1 MRGEYQIA
9 AGREAVWA
17 ALNDPSILR
26 ACLEGCESFDKISDT
41 DFKAKMTTRVGPIR
55 TKFSCAIQLSDLDPP
70 NSYTLSGQGD
80 GGASGYAKGSVKVAL
95 TENEGATVL
104 SYAVDASLR
113 GKIGQM
119 GARVVDNVARS
130 MADKFFGKLS
140 AMVVDK
146 ASAVPET
153 EPPTEIEPPTERR
166 GLSLVRVA
174 RACTPPRIP
183 AAGTERKGLSLVQ
196 VILIAAAIGLAG
208 AAYYISHW

>member
-1 MRGEYQIA
+1 MRGEYRIA

-17 ALNDPSILR
+17 ALNDPSVLR

-41 DFKAKMTTRVGPIR
+41 AFKAKMTTKVGPIR

-80 GGASGYAKGSVKVAL
+80 GGPSGFARGSVRVAL

-104 SYAVDASLR
+104 GYAVDASLR

-119 GARVVDNVARS
+119 GARVVDNVARG

-140 AMVVDK
+140 AMVVDEP
-146 ASAVPET
+146 ASDAPET
-153 EPPTEIEPPTERR
+153 DSPGEIEPPTK
-166 GLSLVRVA
+166 
-174 RACTPPRIP
+174 
-183 AAGTERKGLSLVQ
+183 RKGLSLVH
-196 VILIAAAIGLAG
+196 VVLIAAAIAVGIAG
-208 AAYYISHW
+208 IGFLMLNV

>member
-1 MRGEYQIA
+1 MRGEYRIA

-17 ALNDPSILR
+17 ALNEPSVLQ

-41 DFKAKMTTRVGPIR
+41 DFRARMTTRVGPIR

-80 GGASGYAKGSVKVAL
+80 GGASGHARGSVKVSL
-95 TENEGATVL
+95 TENGGATVL

-130 MADKFFGKLS
+130 MADRFFGNLS
-140 AMVVDK
+140 AMVVDEP
-146 ASAVPET
+146 ASAAPESESSAET
-153 EPPTEIEPPTERR
+153 EPPLKKKK
-166 GLSLVRVA
+166 LSLA
-174 RACTPPRIP
+174 HF
-183 AAGTERKGLSLVQ
+183 
-196 VILIAAAIGLAG
+196 ILIAAAIGIGIAG
-208 AAYYISHW
+208 IGYLMSNG

>member
-1 MRGEYQIA
+1 M
-9 AGREAVWA
+9 WA
-17 ALNDPSILR
+17 ALNEPSVLR

-41 DFKAKMTTRVGPIR
+41 DFKAKMTTKVGPIR

-80 GGASGYAKGSVKVAL
+80 GGASGHAKGSVRVTL
-95 TENEGATVL
+95 TENGGATVL

-140 AMVVDK
+140 AMVVDEP
-146 ASAVPET
+146 ASAASES
-153 EPPTEIEPPTERR
+153 ESSAEIEPP
-166 GLSLVRVA
+166 SKK
-174 RACTPPRIP
+174 
-183 AAGTERKGLSLVQ
+183 KGLSLVH
-196 VILIAAAIGLAG
+196 VILIAAAIGIGMAG
-208 AAYYISHW
+208 IGYLMSNG

>member
-1 MRGEYQIA
+1 MRGEYRIA

-17 ALNDPSILR
+17 ALNDPSVLH

-41 DFKAKMTTRVGPIR
+41 DFKAKMTTKVGPIR
-55 TKFSCAIQLSDLDPP
+55 TKFSCAVQLSDLDPP

-80 GGASGYAKGSVKVAL
+80 GGASGHAKGAVRVSL
-95 TENEGATVL
+95 TENEGSTVL

-140 AMVVDK
+140 AMVVDEP
-146 ASAVPET
+146 AGAAPESESSA
-153 EPPTEIEPPTERR
+153 EIEPPKKKK
-166 GLSLVRVA
+166 GPSLVR
-174 RACTPPRIP
+174 
-183 AAGTERKGLSLVQ
+183 
-196 VILIAAAIGLAG
+196 VILIAAAIGIGIAG
-208 AAYYISHW
+208 IGYLMSNG

>member
-17 ALNDPSILR
+17 ALNEPSVLQ
-26 ACLEGCESFDKISDT
+26 ACLEGCESFDRISDT
-41 DFKAKMTTRVGPIR
+41 DFRAKMTTRVGPIR
-55 TKFSCAIQLSDLDPP
+55 TKFSCAIRLSDLDPP

-80 GGASGYAKGSVKVAL
+80 GGASGHAKGSVKVSL
-95 TENEGATVL
+95 TESEGATLL

-140 AMVVDK
+140 AMVADES
-146 ASAVPET
+146 ASAAPEL
-153 EPPTEIEPPTERR
+153 ESPTEIEPPT
-166 GLSLVRVA
+166 GK
-174 RACTPPRIP
+174 
-183 AAGTERKGLSLVQ
+183 KGLPLVH
-196 VILIAAAIGLAG
+196 VILIAVAIAIAIAG
-208 AAYYISHW
+208 IGFLMSDG

>member
-17 ALNDPSILR
+17 ALNDPSVLQ

-70 NSYTLSGQGD
+70 NTYTLSGQGD
-80 GGASGYAKGSVKVAL
+80 GGASGYAKGTVKVSL
-95 TENEGATVL
+95 TESESATVL

-130 MADKFFGKLS
+130 MADKFFRKLS
-140 AMVVDK
+140 AMVVDES
-146 ASAVPET
+146 ASGDSETAGPEDT
-153 EPPTEIEPPTERR
+153 APEDE
-166 GLSLVRVA
+166 A
-174 RACTPPRIP
+174 P
-183 AAGTERKGLSLVQ
+183 AARKGLSLVHI
-196 VILIAAAIGLAG
+196 ILIAAAISLAG
-208 AAYYISHW
+208 AAYYISNW

>member
-1 MRGEYQIA
+1 MRGEYRIA

-17 ALNDPSILR
+17 ALNEPSVLQ
-26 ACLEGCESFDKISDT
+26 ACLEGCESFDKVSDT

-70 NSYTLSGQGD
+70 NSYTLSGKGD
-80 GGASGYAKGSVKVAL
+80 GGPSGFAKGSVKVSL
-95 TENEGATVL
+95 TDSEGDTVL

-140 AMVVDK
+140 AMVVDES
-146 ASAVPET
+146 ASAASEG
-153 EPPTEIEPPTERR
+153 ESPTEIEPPTERKR
-166 GLSLVRVA
+166 LSLVHY
-174 RACTPPRIP
+174 
-183 AAGTERKGLSLVQ
+183 
-196 VILIAAAIGLAG
+196 ILIAAVIGLAG
-208 AAYYISHW
+208 AAYYISNW

>member
-1 MRGEYQIA
+1 MRGEYRIA

-17 ALNDPSILR
+17 ALNEPSVLR

-41 DFKAKMTTRVGPIR
+41 DFKAKMTTKVGPIR

-80 GGASGYAKGSVKVAL
+80 GGASGHAKGSVRVTL
-95 TENEGATVL
+95 TENGGATVL

-140 AMVVDK
+140 AMVVDEP
-146 ASAVPET
+146 ASAASES
-153 EPPTEIEPPTERR
+153 ESSAEIEPP
-166 GLSLVRVA
+166 SKK
-174 RACTPPRIP
+174 
-183 AAGTERKGLSLVQ
+183 KGLSLVH
-196 VILIAAAIGLAG
+196 VILIAAAIGIGMAG
-208 AAYYISHW
+208 IGYLMSNG

>member
-1 MRGEYQIA
+1 MEMRGEYRIA

-17 ALNDPSILR
+17 ALNEPSVLQ

-70 NSYTLSGQGD
+70 NSYTLSGLGD
-80 GGASGYAKGSVKVAL
+80 GGASGYARGSVKVSLA
-95 TENEGATVL
+95 ESEGATVL

-119 GARVVDNVARS
+119 GARVVDNVARG

-140 AMVVDK
+140 AMVAGEP
-146 ASAVPET
+146 ASAAPEP
-153 EPPTEIEPPTERR
+153 ESPTEIER
-166 GLSLVRVA
+166 
-174 RACTPPRIP
+174 P
-183 AAGTERKGLSLVQ
+183 AGKKGLPLVH
-196 VILIAAAIGLAG
+196 VILIAVAIAIAIAG
-208 AAYYISHW
+208 IGFLMSDG

>member
-1 MRGEYQIA
+1 MEMRGEYQIA

-17 ALNDPSILR
+17 ALNDPSVLQ

-80 GGASGYAKGSVKVAL
+80 GGPSGYARGSVKVAL
-95 TENEGATVL
+95 TESEGSTVL

-130 MADKFFGKLS
+130 MAGKFFGKLS
-140 AMVVDK
+140 AMVDEST
-146 ASAVPET
+146 SAAPEDAAH
-153 EPPTEIEPPTERR
+153 EDAAPDD
-166 GLSLVRVA
+166 A
-174 RACTPPRIP
+174 AP
-183 AAGTERKGLSLVQ
+183 AARKGLSVVH
-196 VILIAAAIGLAG
+196 VILIAAAAGLAG
-208 AAYYISHW
+208 VAYYMSNG

>member
-1 MRGEYQIA
+1 MRGEYRIA

-17 ALNDPSILR
+17 ALNDPSILQS
-26 ACLEGCESFDKISDT
+26 CIEGCESFDKISDT
-41 DFKAKMTTRVGPIR
+41 DFKARMTTKVGPIR

-80 GGASGYAKGSVKVAL
+80 GGASGYAKGSVKVSL
-95 TENEGATVL
+95 TESEGATVL

-140 AMVVDK
+140 AMVVESTGADSEN
-146 ASAVPET
+146 AAPEVAI
-153 EPPTEIEPPTERR
+153 PKDAAPAAARKK
-166 GLSLVRVA
+166 LSLVHVVLIAVA
-174 RACTPPRIP
+174 I
-183 AAGTERKGLSLVQ
+183 AAG
-196 VILIAAAIGLAG
+196 IAGIGYLMSNG
-208 AAYYISHW
+208 

>member
-1 MRGEYQIA
+1 MRGEYRIA

-17 ALNDPSILR
+17 ALNEPSVLQ

-41 DFKAKMTTRVGPIR
+41 DFKAKMTTKVGPIR

-80 GGASGYAKGSVKVAL
+80 GGASGHARGSVKVAL
-95 TENEGATVL
+95 TESGGATVL

-140 AMVVDK
+140 AMVADER
-146 ASAVPET
+146 ASADPGT
-153 EPPTEIEPPTERR
+153 EPSTELEPSTEKKK
-166 GLSLVRVA
+166 LSLV
-174 RACTPPRIP
+174 
-183 AAGTERKGLSLVQ
+183 LV
-196 VILIAAAIGLAG
+196 VLIAAAIGIAG
-208 AAYYISHW
+208 LGYLMSNG

>member
-1 MRGEYQIA
+1 MRGEYRID

-17 ALNDPSILR
+17 ALNEPSVLQ
-26 ACLEGCESFDKISDT
+26 ACLEGCESFDRISDT
-41 DFKAKMTTRVGPIR
+41 DFRARMTTRVGPIR
-55 TKFSCAIQLSDLDPP
+55 TKFSCAIQLSDIDPP

-80 GGASGYAKGSVKVAL
+80 GGASGHARGSVRVSL

-140 AMVVDK
+140 AMVADES
-146 ASAVPET
+146 ASAAP
-153 EPPTEIEPPTERR
+153 EIEPTTEIGPPT
-166 GLSLVRVA
+166 GKKKLSLVH
-174 RACTPPRIP
+174 
-183 AAGTERKGLSLVQ
+183 
-196 VILIAAAIGLAG
+196 VILIAAAIGIGIAG
-208 AAYYISHW
+208 IGYLVSNG

>member
-1 MRGEYQIA
+1 MRGEYRIA

-17 ALNDPSILR
+17 ALNDPSILQ

-41 DFKAKMTTRVGPIR
+41 DFKAKMTTKVGPIR
-55 TKFSCAIQLSDLDPP
+55 TKFACAIQLSDLDPP

-80 GGASGYAKGSVKVAL
+80 GGASGYAKGSVKVSL
-95 TENEGATVL
+95 TESEGATIL

-140 AMVVDK
+140 GMVEGES
-146 ASAVPET
+146 ASDAPET
-153 EPPTEIEPPTERR
+153 DSPGEIEPPAEGKR
-166 GLSLVRVA
+166 LSLVHIV
-174 RACTPPRIP
+174 
-183 AAGTERKGLSLVQ
+183 
-196 VILIAAAIGLAG
+196 LIAVAIGAG
-208 AAYYISHW
+208 IAGIGFLMSNG

>member
-1 MRGEYQIA
+1 MRGEYRIA

-17 ALNDPSILR
+17 ALNEPSVLQ

-41 DFKAKMTTRVGPIR
+41 DFRARMTTRVGPIR
-55 TKFSCAIQLSDLDPP
+55 TKFSCAIQLSDIDPP

-80 GGASGYAKGSVKVAL
+80 GGASGHARGSVRVSL
-95 TENEGATVL
+95 TENDGATVL

-140 AMVVDK
+140 AMVVDEP
-146 ASAVPET
+146 ASVAPESDSSA
-153 EPPTEIEPPTERR
+153 EIKPP
-166 GLSLVRVA
+166 SKK
-174 RACTPPRIP
+174 
-183 AAGTERKGLSLVQ
+183 KGLSLAH
-196 VILIAAAIGLAG
+196 VILIAAAIGTGVAG
-208 AAYYISHW
+208 IGYLMSNG

>member
-1 MRGEYQIA
+1 MRGEYRIA

-17 ALNDPSILR
+17 ALNEPSVLQ

-41 DFKAKMTTRVGPIR
+41 DFKAKMTTKVGPIR

-80 GGASGYAKGSVKVAL
+80 GGASGHAKGSVRVTL
-95 TENEGATVL
+95 TENGGATVL

-140 AMVVDK
+140 AMVVDEP
-146 ASAVPET
+146 ASAASES
-153 EPPTEIEPPTERR
+153 ESSAEIEPP
-166 GLSLVRVA
+166 SKK
-174 RACTPPRIP
+174 
-183 AAGTERKGLSLVQ
+183 KGLSLVH
-196 VILIAAAIGLAG
+196 VILIAAAIGIGMAG
-208 AAYYISHW
+208 IGYLMSNG

>member
-1 MRGEYQIA
+1 MRGEYRIA

-17 ALNDPSILR
+17 ALNEPSVLQ

-70 NSYTLSGQGD
+70 NSYTLSGKGD
-80 GGASGYAKGSVKVAL
+80 GGPSGFAKGSVKVSL
-95 TENEGATVL
+95 TDSGGDTVL

-140 AMVVDK
+140 ATVVDEP
-146 ASAVPET
+146 ASAAPET
-153 EPPTEIEPPTERR
+153 DSPREIEPPAERR
-166 GLSLVRVA
+166 GLSWVHVM
-174 RACTPPRIP
+174 
-183 AAGTERKGLSLVQ
+183 
-196 VILIAAAIGLAG
+196 LIAAAVGIAAIG
-208 AAYYISHW
+208 YVISNG

>member
-1 MRGEYQIA
+1 MRGEYRIA

-17 ALNDPSILR
+17 ALNDPSVLQ

-41 DFKAKMTTRVGPIR
+41 DFGARMTTRVGPIR

-80 GGASGYAKGSVKVAL
+80 GGASGHARGSVKVSL
-95 TENEGATVL
+95 TENGGATVL

-130 MADKFFGKLS
+130 MADRFFGNLS
-140 AMVVDK
+140 AMVVDEP
-146 ASAVPET
+146 AGAAPET
-153 EPPTEIEPPTERR
+153 AGPEDTAPEFAATAAGR
-166 GLSLVRVA
+166 GLSLVH
-174 RACTPPRIP
+174 
-183 AAGTERKGLSLVQ
+183 
-196 VILIAAAIGLAG
+196 VILIAVAIGIGMAG
-208 AAYYISHW
+208 IGYLMSNG

>member
-1 MRGEYQIA
+1 MRGEYRIA

-17 ALNDPSILR
+17 ALNDPSVLQ
-26 ACLEGCESFDKISDT
+26 ACLEGCESFEKISDT

-80 GGASGYAKGSVKVAL
+80 GGPSGFAKGSVKVSL
-95 TENEGATVL
+95 TESEGDTVL

-140 AMVVDK
+140 AMVADDP
-146 ASAVPET
+146 ASAAPGIESPAET
-153 EPPTEIEPPTERR
+153 ESPTETE
-166 GLSLVRVA
+166 S
-174 RACTPPRIP
+174 PR
-183 AAGTERKGLSLVQ
+183 ERKGLSLAH
-196 VILIAAAIGLAG
+196 ITLIAAAIALAG
-208 AAYYISHW
+208 AAYYISNW